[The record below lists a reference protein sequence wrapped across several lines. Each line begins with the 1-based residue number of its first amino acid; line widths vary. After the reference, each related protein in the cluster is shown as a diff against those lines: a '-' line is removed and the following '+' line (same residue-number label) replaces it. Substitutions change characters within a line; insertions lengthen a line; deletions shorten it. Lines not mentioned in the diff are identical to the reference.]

1 MIVDDDEDVHSTT
14 TFALGNL
21 DMQHRPLEFVHAYS
35 AGQAREMLRRETD
48 IAVILLDVVMEQDD
62 AGLHLVRYIR
72 ETLKLADVRIILR
85 TGQPG
90 YAPEIDA
97 IRDFDIN
104 DYKTK
109 SELTRIK
116 LYTTVT
122 AAIRSYEQIRAIN
135 CSRRGLDQVVRAS
148 TELMSLHGVKNFA
161 SGVLTQIADI
171 LDTESDGVLC
181 VHEPADIRAQHLP
194 VMACAGSF
202 CRLQRRRADG
212 AGRLAR
218 VRGDRPQPVAARQH
232 LRDAITPRCTSA
244 ASRAAISP
252 PSCASRARSATSKSA
267 CSTSSAATSRS
278 ASKTSNW
285 SRTCTTPRST
295 TSSRSCRTAPAWS
308 RSSTP
313 H

>member
-1 MIVDDDEDVHSTT
+1 MPPSSTPLDDVKDDHDDLVFLEEQAVAGAGSGNGAVWRVMIVDDDEDVHSTT

-35 AGQAREMLRRETD
+35 AAQAREMLREETD

-122 AAIRSYEQIRAIN
+122 AAIRSYEQIRAIDS
-135 CSRRGLDQVVRAS
+135 SRHGLDQIVRAS
-148 TELMSLHGVKNFA
+148 TELMSLHGVHDFA
-161 SGVLTQIADI
+161 SGVLAR
-171 LDTESDGVLC
+171 
-181 VHEPADIRAQHLP
+181 HP
-194 VMACAGSF
+194 
-202 CRLQRRRADG
+202 RRRA
-212 AGRLAR
+212 GRRAVRARPGRPAR
-218 VRGDRPQPVAARQH
+218 VAPAGDGLRRLVLRPRRRRAHQRPRRARRQRGRARPGTARQH
-232 LRDAITPRCTSA
+232 LRAGIRGTLLRRQIGP
-244 ASRAAISP
+244 
-252 PSCASRARSATSKSA
+252 
-267 CSTSSAATSRS
+267 
-278 ASKTSNW
+278 
-285 SRTCTTPRST
+285 
-295 TSSRSCRTAPAWS
+295 
-308 RSSTP
+308 
-313 H
+313 

>member
-35 AGQAREMLRRETD
+35 AAQARECCAHETD

-135 CSRRGLDQVVRAS
+135 SSRRGPRPDRPRQHRA
-148 TELMSLHGVKNFA
+148 
-161 SGVLTQIADI
+161 
-171 LDTESDGVLC
+171 DG
-181 VHEPADIRAQHLP
+181 AARRAE
-194 VMACAGSF
+194 F
-202 CRLQRRRADG
+202 RRRRADPG
-212 AGRLAR
+212 RRHPRRRSRRRAVRARAGR
-218 VRGDRPQPVAARQH
+218 
-232 LRDAITPRCTSA
+232 
-244 ASRAAISP
+244 
-252 PSCASRARSATSKSA
+252 
-267 CSTSSAATSRS
+267 
-278 ASKTSNW
+278 
-285 SRTCTTPRST
+285 
-295 TSSRSCRTAPAWS
+295 
-308 RSSTP
+308 
-313 H
+313 